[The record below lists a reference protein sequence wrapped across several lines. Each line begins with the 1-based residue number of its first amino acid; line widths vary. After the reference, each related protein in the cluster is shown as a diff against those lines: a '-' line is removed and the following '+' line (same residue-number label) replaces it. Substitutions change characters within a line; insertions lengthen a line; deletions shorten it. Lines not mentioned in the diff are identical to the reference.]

1 MSAAKEE
8 VVLDTNVIKVSNR
21 ETPQAS
27 QGCVDKCVETLIHI
41 RNSQRLLV
49 DDDCELI
56 LNEYTGRPRNLS
68 GGPGLGDFFV
78 KWIWEN
84 KYIEQHCRRVKVTP
98 DAERGF
104 AEFPDDESLSA
115 FDSDD
120 RKFVAVAIASGSAP
134 KILNASDTDWR
145 DHRQVLERNGVEIEF
160 LCPDLMGRARTSS

>member
-27 QGCVDKCVETLIHI
+27 QDCMDKCDETLIRI
-41 RNSQRLLV
+41 RESQRLLV
-49 DDDCELI
+49 DDLWLI
-56 LNEYTGRPRNLS
+56 LDEYTGRPRNLS
-68 GGPGLGDFFV
+68 GGPGLGDAFV
-78 KWIWEN
+78 KWIWDN
-84 KYIEQHCRRVKVTP
+84 KHCEQRCRMVKVTP
-98 DAERGF
+98 NDERGF

-115 FDSDD
+115 FDWDD

-145 DHRQVLERNGVEIEF
+145 DHRQALELHGVAIEF
-160 LCPDLMGRARTSS
+160 ICPELMERPRPSSP